1 MTSLGP
7 LPFVR
12 VVLLDFN
19 GGRTIVEAVEAVSK
33 TVWPVDRLEIVCVDN
48 GSTDGSLEEIERKF
62 PAVVTIRNGR
72 NLGFPGNNVA
82 MTDLED
88 VDYVALVNSDALVP
102 PTWLT
107 PLVECAESDPGIG
120 SVCPKILLAD
130 QFVELPIAFKGLE
143 GRTKNA
149 AVLRGVSVNG
159 ENVFSRS
166 HVANGGGRSSDRAG
180 IFEWI
185 SDGSVLRVPIRS
197 DVTPISITDVEVE
210 VESFVNSV
218 FSLNGA
224 EGCER
229 AVAAGERFVLSVSVV
244 PKPVDVLNNV
254 GSWLDESW
262 VGHERG
268 LYEVDL
274 GQYDTSGDVGTWC
287 GAAVL
292 LRAAQLADVGV
303 FEENFFLYYEDTDL
317 AVRGRGR
324 GWRIVLEPASVV
336 RHIHSAS
343 TVEGSEIAAFHI
355 ERNRLLLVLRHAP
368 LDDVIREFVRYLLVT
383 ASYIRASFAQSIRRR
398 RFPDFNHVGRRLR
411 SFTGALRLLPSSI
424 ASRREIS
431 SRRFIPRNE
440 LRHQIAL
447 GSRDSAT
454 GDDEDGGLRSSL

>member
-1 MTSLGP
+1 MVSPET

-33 TVWPVDRLEIVCVDN
+33 TEWPTDRLEIVCVDN
-48 GSTDGSLEEIERKF
+48 GSTDGSLEEIERTF
-62 PAVVTIRNGR
+62 PTVVTIRNGH

-82 MTDLED
+82 MTDLEG
-88 VDYVALVNSDALVP
+88 VDYLALVNSDALVR
-102 PTWLT
+102 PTWLA
-107 PLVECAESDPGIG
+107 PLVECAESDLSIG

-130 QFVELPIAFKGLE
+130 QFVELRIALKGVE
-143 GRTKNA
+143 GRSTNA

-166 HVANGGGRSSDRAG
+166 HVANGGGRSSDRDG

-185 SDGSVLRVPIRS
+185 SDGSVLRVPVIS
-197 DVTPISITDVEVE
+197 DVTRISTVDVEVE
-210 VESFVNSV
+210 VESLANCV
-218 FSLNGA
+218 FSLDGT
-224 EGCER
+224 EGNQR
-229 AVAAGERFVLSVSVV
+229 AVTAGERFVLAVSVAQ
-244 PKPVDVLNNV
+244 KPVDVLNNV

-268 LYEVDL
+268 LYEVDR

-324 GWRIVLEPASVV
+324 GWRIVLEPASIV

-355 ERNRLLLVLRHAP
+355 ERNRLLLLVRHAP
-368 LDDVIREFVRYLLVT
+368 LVLIVQEFFRYLLVT
-383 ASYIRASFAQSIRRR
+383 ASYARASFVQAVTRR

-411 SFTGALRLLPSSI
+411 SFAGALRLLPASI

-431 SRRFIPRNE
+431 LRRYIPRNE
-440 LRHQIAL
+440 LGRQLAL
-447 GSRDSAT
+447 GSCESAT
-454 GDDEDGGLRSSL
+454 GDAEDGGLRSSL